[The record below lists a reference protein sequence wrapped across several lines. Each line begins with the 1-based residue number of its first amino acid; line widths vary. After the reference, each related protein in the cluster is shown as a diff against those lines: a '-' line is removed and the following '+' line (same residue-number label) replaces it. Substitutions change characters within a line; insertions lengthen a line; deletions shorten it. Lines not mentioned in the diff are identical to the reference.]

1 MSVPDAFAFQDRMGW
16 PHKAARLRYLRDLW
30 VAPGRPVDGLD
41 ILTPD
46 DDRMHAGM
54 TSFRFRGMTSEE
66 QNKAIA
72 AFMLERHRVFTVHRT
87 GVAGGACVRVTSGY
101 YNSAEDMS
109 RAAAAIID
117 ARNHFLG

>member
-1 MSVPDAFAFQDRMGW
+1 
-16 PHKAARLRYLRDLW
+16 
-30 VAPGRPVDGLD
+30 
-41 ILTPD
+41 
-46 DDRMHAGM
+46 MHAGM

-87 GVAGGACVRVTSGY
+87 GVAGGACVRVTPGY